1 MEVHM
6 DNIINAIVV
15 INMAMAKVGKFGEFG
30 ELLVN
35 FIGAKNPADRVVVR
49 CKPTTAKAIAKKME
63 DGNKRGMTVTLAF
76 TEVGGVSGVR
86 KETFTNKKGAVV
98 NQTAVYFKM
107 VDTPK
112 YFIHQGVDEIA
123 NLDQTDLDEEGNLGD
138 A

>member
-1 MEVHM
+1 M

-15 INMAMAKVGKFGEFG
+15 INMAMAKVGRFGEFG

-35 FIGAKNPADRVVVR
+35 FIGAKNPADKVVVR
-49 CKPTTAKAIAKKME
+49 CRPATAKAIAAKME
-63 DGNKRGMTVTLAF
+63 DGKKRGMTVTLAF
-76 TEVGGVSGVR
+76 TEVGGVNGVR
-86 KETFTNKKGAVV
+86 QESFTNKKGVV
-98 NQTAVYFKM
+98 VSQTAVYFKM

-112 YFIHQGVDEIA
+112 YFIHEGVNEIA

>member
-1 MEVHM
+1 M

-15 INMAMAKVGKFGEFG
+15 INMAMAKVGRFGEFG

-35 FIGAKNPADRVVVR
+35 FIGAKNPADKVVVR
-49 CKPTTAKAIAKKME
+49 CKPTTAKAIAAKME
-63 DGNKRGMTVTLAF
+63 DGRKRGMTVTLAF
-76 TEVGGVSGVR
+76 TEVGGQTGVR
-86 KETFTNKKGAVV
+86 KETFTNKSGVVV
-98 NQTAVYFKM
+98 NQTAVYYRM

-112 YFIHQGVDEIA
+112 YFIHDGINEIA